1 MKPRQRSH
9 PKLRVI
15 CQRVIKHEIFDN
27 IRDYNIIITFSSVQL
42 GDDAWADC
50 ADLGNHSYRIRVNA
64 SLKYMDVPEY
74 VLEYLIGHEL
84 IHMLPGCWAHN
95 DKFHTME
102 FSLVGQNYY
111 DATVWL
117 KRHVHLLN
125 REYQYRK
132 EAWLKQQVKDQL
144 RIKDMAAI
152 CGCSISTIRRW
163 LRKYNL
169 EITYED

>member
-1 MKPRQRSH
+1 MKRKYKSH
-9 PKLRVI
+9 FKLKELCTQI
-15 CQRVIKHEIFDN
+15 FKNEIFTD
-27 IRDYNIIITFSSVQL
+27 IRHYNVIISFSSVQL

-50 ADLGNHSYRIRVNA
+50 TDLGNQSYRIRVNA

-74 VLEYLIGHEL
+74 VLRYLIGHEL

-95 DKFHTME
+95 DKFRTME
-102 FSLVGQNYY
+102 FKLVGQNYY

-117 KRHVHLLN
+117 KRHIHLLN

-132 EAWLKQQVKDQL
+132 RAWLVQQVKDQL

-152 CGCSISTIRRW
+152 CGCSISTIKRW
-163 LRKYNL
+163 LRKYDL